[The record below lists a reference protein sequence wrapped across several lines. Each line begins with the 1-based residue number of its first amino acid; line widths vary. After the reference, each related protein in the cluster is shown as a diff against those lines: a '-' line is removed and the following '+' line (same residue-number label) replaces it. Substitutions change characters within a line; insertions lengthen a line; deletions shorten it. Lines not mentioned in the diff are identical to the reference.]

1 MTEGGTAS
9 VLVADDHP
17 ILLQGL
23 ANLLGSDPRL
33 NLRSTCSGGSEALAE
48 LRKGGIDIAVLDIG
62 MPDMSGIE
70 VARAVAAEGLDT
82 TVILLTAAAT
92 DRQREEAKQLGV
104 SMMFKDSAADEL
116 LELVRAKLNK
126 TSSGVD
132 APDVAP
138 FELTHRELEI
148 ASLVAEG
155 VSNREIAGR
164 LDVTEGTIKVHL
176 HNIFTKAGLS
186 SRTALAAFM
195 LKKPN
200 GGQ

>member
-1 MTEGGTAS
+1 
-9 VLVADDHP
+9 
-17 ILLQGL
+17 
-23 ANLLGSDPRL
+23 
-33 NLRSTCSGGSEALAE
+33 LAE